1 MKCLF
6 ILCGFLIASISSI
19 TKECK
24 LFDDDQHGFGCWL
37 KEIKIEAEENEINV
51 IAKND
56 GRNDSEV
63 IWFQIIDSV
72 LFNLPINV
80 FQKFVNMEK
89 IFIENCTGF
98 KYFDRAYLDVKIKY
112 IHFTQT
118 DIEYVGEKVFAGL
131 TSTEK
136 LYLHENK
143 INNIHKRAFKDLEN
157 MDEIYLNHNFIEYLD
172 DDIFMY
178 NLNLKFAVLDHNR
191 MKTINAML
199 FSRNI
204 NLENIELAN
213 NSISNIEKS
222 FFENLQ
228 SLRILDLNNN
238 ICFNEMISNDA
249 SIAWLEVQHKL
260 SACFQNFKVNKVLEL
275 LSINIKILSE
285 QVHELRFKTESHI
298 FNILIILFAIVLI
311 GLGFYLFH
319 KRIQRYASG
328 FESYQFTNLAT
339 QK

>member
-1 MKCLF
+1 MKLIF
-6 ILCGFLIASISSI
+6 IVCGFLIASISCV
-19 TKECK
+19 TKVCK

-37 KEIKIEAEENEINV
+37 KDIKIEAEEKEINV
-51 IAKND
+51 IAKMD

-63 IWFQIIDSV
+63 VWFQILDSV
-72 LFNLPINV
+72 LFNLPANV

-98 KYFDRAYLDVKIKY
+98 KNFDRAYLDVKIKY

-118 DIEYVGEKVFAGL
+118 DIEYVGERVFAGL

-136 LYLHENK
+136 IYLHENK
-143 INNIHKRAFKDLEN
+143 INNIHKRAFKDLEK
-157 MDEIYLNHNFIEYLD
+157 MDEIYLNHNSIEYLD
-172 DDIFMY
+172 DDIFMN
-178 NLNLKFAVLDHNR
+178 NLNLKIAVLDHNR
-191 MKTINAML
+191 MKTIKAKL

-204 NLENIELAN
+204 HMENIEIAN
-213 NSISNIEKS
+213 NSISNIEES

-228 SLRILDLNNN
+228 SLSILDLNNN
-238 ICFNEMISNDA
+238 ICCNEMISDDA

-260 SACFQNFKVNKVLEL
+260 SVCFQNFKVNKELEL
-275 LSINIKILSE
+275 LSINTKMLSE
-285 QVHELRFKTESHI
+285 QIHELRFKTESHI
-298 FNILIILFAIVLI
+298 FNNLIILFVIVLI

-319 KRIQRYASG
+319 KRIQRFASG